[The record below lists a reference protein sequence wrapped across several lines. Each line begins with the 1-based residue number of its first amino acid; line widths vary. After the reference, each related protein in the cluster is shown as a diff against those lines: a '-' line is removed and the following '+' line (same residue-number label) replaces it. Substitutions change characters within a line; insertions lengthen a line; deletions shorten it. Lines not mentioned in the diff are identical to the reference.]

1 MRITDERK
9 GGIILRSG
17 TKSILSVLSVCFLL
31 WLGGKFFLPLC
42 FPFLLGTGLALTAEP
57 LVRLL
62 SVRLHLPRG
71 LAAGIGVT
79 AAFLGLT
86 MLVLLILAFLVRELG
101 ILAGILPDLSQT
113 ARSGILLLQNWMMD
127 MAGRMPQ
134 SVRPLLEQ
142 NVAGL
147 FSGGTALLDKAFSYV
162 LGLAGAILSHV
173 PDSALNLGTAVISGF
188 MISAK
193 LPRLRKWILQHF
205 PKEKLRPLLKTL
217 KHIRTAVGCWLIAQ
231 LRLAGVTLIILVI
244 GMLILQI
251 PYGPLWAVGIA
262 LVDAVPVLGTGTVL
276 LPWGL
281 ICYLQG
287 DKARAVGLL
296 GIYIVISLTRS
307 VLEPK
312 LVGKQL
318 GLDPLAALFA
328 LYVGYKLW
336 GIAGMI
342 VSPLLAVTVVQL
354 LPENRTK

>member
-1 MRITDERK
+1 M
-9 GGIILRSG
+9 
-17 TKSILSVLSVCFLL
+17 SICFFL

-62 SVRLHLPRG
+62 CVRLHLPRG

-147 FSGGTALLDKAFSYV
+147 FSGGTALLDRAFSYV

-205 PKEKLRPLLKTL
+205 PREKLRPLLNTL
-217 KHIRTAVGCWLIAQ
+217 KHIRMAVGCWLIAQ
-231 LRLAGVTLIILVI
+231 LRLAGVTLIILVM

-287 DKARAVGLL
+287 DKARAIGLL

-318 GLDPLAALFA
+318 GLDPLVTLFA

-336 GIAGMI
+336 GIGGMI

>member
-1 MRITDERK
+1 MRA
-9 GGIILRSG
+9 G
-17 TKSILSVLSVCFLL
+17 TKSILSVVSICFFL
-31 WLGGKFFLPLC
+31 WLGGKILLPLC

-57 LVRLL
+57 VVRFL
-62 SVRLHLPRG
+62 SVRMHLPRG
-71 LAAGIGVT
+71 IASGIGVT

-86 MLVLLILAFLVRELG
+86 MLLLLILAFLVRELG

-134 SVRPLLEQ
+134 SIRPLLQQ

-193 LPRLRKWILQHF
+193 LPRIRKWVLLHF
-205 PKEKLRPLLKTL
+205 PREKLRPLLNTL

-231 LRLAGVTLIILVI
+231 LRLAGVTLIILVM
-244 GMLILQI
+244 GMLILRI

-276 LPWGL
+276 LPWGF

-287 DKARAVGLL
+287 DRARAIGLL

>member
-1 MRITDERK
+1 
-9 GGIILRSG
+9 
-17 TKSILSVLSVCFLL
+17 
-31 WLGGKFFLPLC
+31 
-42 FPFLLGTGLALTAEP
+42 
-57 LVRLL
+57 
-62 SVRLHLPRG
+62 
-71 LAAGIGVT
+71 
-79 AAFLGLT
+79 